1 MKIIDLFKKTE
12 KKIACDQNEHCP
24 LYLAYLGKYG
34 KDSDEIKYCKNSNA
48 HFCTKYS
55 LINPNEWEKLSTDK
69 KLKVVEDMQLINYIK
84 KRED

>member
-1 MKIIDLFKKTE
+1 MRIIDLFKKPEIET
-12 KKIACDQNEHCP
+12 ACDQNEHCP

-34 KDSDEIKYCKNSNA
+34 ENSEEIKMCKNANV

-55 LINPNEWEKLSTDK
+55 LINPNEWTDLSTDE

-84 KRED
+84 KKED